1 MSLEDLALE
10 LLSWSKSISNKVK
23 MITVDIEYKIKTA
36 DAENVLTHL
45 NKCKDNFIPVL
56 DKTVDITDYSK
67 QIVENSV
74 TFEAWA
80 NMELIGLIAAYF
92 NDKENHTGFITNVSV
107 VSEYGGRGLAAELL
121 KNCIHYAIEKNFKEI
136 NLEVS
141 HKNEQAIRLYKK
153 HDFYQTSVKDDLI
166 IMKKSL

>member
-1 MSLEDLALE
+1 
-10 LLSWSKSISNKVK
+10 
-23 MITVDIEYKIKTA
+23 MIPVNIVFKIKTA
-36 DAENVLTHL
+36 GAHNVLIHL

-56 DKTVDITDYSK
+56 DKTVDITEYSK
-67 QIVENSV
+67 KIVENSV
-74 TFEAWA
+74 TFEAWI
-80 NMELIGLIAAYF
+80 NKELIGLIAAYF
-92 NDKENHTGFITNVSV
+92 SDKENHSGFITNVSV
-107 VSEYGGRGLAAELL
+107 VSKYAGKGLASELL

-153 HDFYQTSVKDDLI
+153 HDFYQTSIKDDLI